1 MYLPYL
7 EIIDFYSVETH
18 FSTPNVFSFLTF
30 DLCISRAAHSPP
42 STNRIHILNLPTSV
56 ELCYHSEGMLPPYP
70 VWFHW
75 ILGKVSEFCL
85 WALSNNS
92 LVEAF
97 MSPYLMRPLCL
108 PIWSL
113 SVCKYGGGRTRRMHQ
128 KNSSREKWEAVW
140 ALWTQCPLCWQAAYS
155 KLSDLFSHMWPC
167 LQAKIDSVTFQ

>member
-42 STNRIHILNLPTSV
+42 STNRIHILNFPTSV
-56 ELCYHSEGMLPPYP
+56 ELISSYHSEGMLPPHP

-92 LVEAF
+92 LVDALCLPIWWGLYVSLFDEAF
-97 MSPYLMRPLCL
+97 MSPYLIPFSMQIWRGKDQENASKEFHQRKMESCL
-108 PIWSL
+108 STMNPMP
-113 SVCKYGGGRTRRMHQ
+113 SVLTSCILQ
-128 KNSSREKWEAVW
+128 
-140 ALWTQCPLCWQAAYS
+140 TQ
-155 KLSDLFSHMWPC
+155 WP
-167 LQAKIDSVTFQ
+167 F

>member
-92 LVEAF
+92 LVDA
-97 MSPYLMRPLCL
+97 LCL
-108 PIWSL
+108 PIWWGLYVSL
-113 SVCKYGGGRTRRMHQ
+113 FDPFQCANMEGEGPGECIKRIPAE
-128 KNSSREKWEAVW
+128 KNGKLFEHYEPN
-140 ALWTQCPLCWQAAYS
+140 ALCVD
-155 KLSDLFSHMWPC
+155 KLHTPN
-167 LQAKIDSVTFQ
+167 SVTFLVTCDHVYKQR